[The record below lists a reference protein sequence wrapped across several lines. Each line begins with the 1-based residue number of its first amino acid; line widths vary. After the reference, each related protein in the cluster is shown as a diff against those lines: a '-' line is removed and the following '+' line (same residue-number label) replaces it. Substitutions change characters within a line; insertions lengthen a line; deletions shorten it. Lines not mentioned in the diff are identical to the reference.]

1 MDKGKLVAWRVWM
14 KDGWYKK
21 ESWNRMRQLT
31 NKQIN
36 KHKYMIKEAKDT
48 RVRVQKE
55 LMQEVNWNMNFL
67 YQN

>member
-1 MDKGKLVAWRVWM
+1 
-14 KDGWYKK
+14 
-21 ESWNRMRQLT
+21 
-31 NKQIN
+31 
-36 KHKYMIKEAKDT
+36 MIKEAKYT

>member
-1 MDKGKLVAWRVWM
+1 
-14 KDGWYKK
+14 
-21 ESWNRMRQLT
+21 MRQLT

>member
-1 MDKGKLVAWRVWM
+1 
-14 KDGWYKK
+14 
-21 ESWNRMRQLT
+21 
-31 NKQIN
+31 
-36 KHKYMIKEAKDT
+36 MIKEAKDT